1 VNDFLSWLIA
11 FWNQN
16 QTLIRIVLVVV
27 VALILRAALLIS
39 VRRIVAGV
47 VSGVRG
53 KKSVINSDS
62 PIEKAR
68 VVQRTKTMGS
78 VLSNFITWAISIV
91 AVIQVLGEL
100 GVAVGGLIA
109 GAGIIGA
116 AIGFGAQSL
125 VRDLITGLFIVL
137 EDQYGVGDIVDLG
150 EVKGNVEAVGLRV
163 TQVKDFEGTLWYV
176 RNGEIA
182 RVGNKSQGW
191 SRVVLDLALEID
203 ADRAKATKALL
214 DSATKVSARAE
225 FKAAIVSK
233 PEVWGVHAFSG
244 DEVVLRLVM
253 QVDHKLQDE
262 IARALREETLTTL
275 KKAKI
280 SLSSGNQSVFVNLQT
295 QIKSNE

>member
-78 VLSNFITWAISIV
+78 VLTNFITWAISIV

-214 DSATKVSARAE
+214 DSATKVSARAD